1 VITADFRDIALEDG
15 PRKCEGLFR
24 ASIAAFANIPR
35 PSRNE
40 IAQIDD
46 LALGLYDSVS
56 REAKHYAATVLGK
69 CTDVPP
75 GLLKRLCDEPVDIS
89 APLLISSRALS
100 TVDLLRLI
108 SRHGLS
114 HARVIA
120 RRTQVD
126 PVIVNLVRL
135 LNARA
140 EAEISER
147 NERERI
153 ASPVLD
159 HVRDQLRNLM
169 KPVEVSAEEALP
181 ATRQESASFYPQ
193 LREAAL
199 ASDPDLLPRTLAK
212 ALGVSEFRAR
222 RICTA
227 ITYSDLITCLK
238 HLKLSEEQAFLLT
251 ATLYSSQVFYGP
263 AIRLFLD
270 RFAAIRPEEAVQRL
284 EDWRKQDAAANGS
297 GSGPQSAAISR

>member
-1 VITADFRDIALEDG
+1 MITADFRDIAFEDG

-40 IAQIDD
+40 ITQIDD
-46 LALGLYDSVS
+46 LALGLYGSVS
-56 REAKHYAATVLGK
+56 REAKHYAATVLSK

-89 APLLISSRALS
+89 APLLIGSKALT

-108 SRHGLS
+108 GRHGLS

-120 RRTQVD
+120 RRTNVD

-140 EAEISER
+140 EAETAQRRRHEPM
-147 NERERI
+147 
-153 ASPVLD
+153 ASPALD
-159 HVRDQLRNLM
+159 QVRNQLRSLM
-169 KPVEVSAEEALP
+169 KPAEASALQSTSAARP
-181 ATRQESASFYPQ
+181 ADADLYAQ
-193 LREAAL
+193 LRDAAL
-199 ASDPDLLPRTLAK
+199 TPDPDRFPRALAK
-212 ALGVSEFRAR
+212 ALNVSEFRAR

-227 ITYSDLITCLK
+227 ITYSDLITSLK
-238 HLKLSEEQAFLLT
+238 YLGLTEEQAFLLT
-251 ATLYSSQVFYGP
+251 ATFYSSQVFYGP
-263 AIRLFLD
+263 AIRLFLE
-270 RFAAIRPEEAVQRL
+270 RYAAIRPEVAEQRL
-284 EDWRKQDAAANGS
+284 QEWRHQDAANLQ
-297 GSGPQSAAISR
+297 GPPPQPAAMSK